1 MVPTSRV
8 RQWLTIRSQLLRIRD
23 HCRRGRG
30 RRWTCCRRRRRYGR
44 SCWSSR
50 CRGIRRRS
58 RVGRCRRTRRGCSRR
73 GSVCRCSRCWRCCC
87 WRSYCWSAGRGC
99 RRRCWATASF
109 QRRAMPNV
117 GQVRTSPHSAKKSNW
132 LENVVARRAPTFT
145 PFPLEIRAT
154 VIGPHLLRMTIDT
167 TVRGVDFRTA
177 NRHARRRCG
186 INVATVLISLRVET
200 ADLEIRNHGHPQP

>member
-8 RQWLTIRSQLLRIRD
+8 RQWLTIRGQLLRIRD
-23 HCRRGRG
+23 HCRRGRSGGG
-30 RRWTCCRRRRRYGR
+30 R
-44 SCWSSR
+44 CWSSR

-58 RVGRCRRTRRGCSRR
+58 RVGRCRRTRCGCSRR
-73 GSVCRCSRCWRCCC
+73 GSVCRCSRCWRSC
-87 WRSYCWSAGRGC
+87 CWSAGRGC

-109 QRRAMPNV
+109 QRRAMPDV
-117 GQVRTSPHSAKKSNW
+117 SQIRTSPHSAKKSNW

-154 VIGPHLLRMTIDT
+154 VIGPHLLLMTIDT

-200 ADLEIRNHGHPQP
+200 ADLEIRNHGRPQP